1 MNMPDINNLNR
12 AEPERETT
20 PQQKE
25 ANAQIDR
32 AINALKAEH
41 ALRRATGELAEIARL
56 RALVKELAD
65 AFAPFLDFYGDP
77 YESEAEALMHK
88 CAIAALAK
96 ARKVTP

>member
-1 MNMPDINNLNR
+1 MTAI
-12 AEPERETT
+12 T
-20 PQQKE
+20 P
-25 ANAQIDR
+25 A
-32 AINALKAEH
+32 H
-41 ALRRATGELAEIARL
+41 ATPVQLGAMGKIEIIEEIKRL